1 MLQVIA
7 LIIDLTFA
15 IGLLFF
21 GLGPL
26 TDPVVWK
33 YRYAL
38 IDAFVITI
46 CGFVVLVVGILDF
59 VL

>member
-26 TDPVVWK
+26 TDPNVWK
-33 YRYAL
+33 YRPAL
-38 IDAFVITI
+38 IDASISTI
-46 CGFVVLVVGILDF
+46 CGFLVLAVGILDF